1 MHKCEQTLQNER
13 ALKRKMEN
21 EMDTLDEEV
30 GRLTDQLDKIEVK
43 NEAIVNFI
51 FKNFIFYF
59 RRNKYVLKTA
69 QFVV

>member
-1 MHKCEQTLQNER
+1 
-13 ALKRKMEN
+13 MEN

-30 GRLTDQLDKIEVK
+30 RRFTDQLDKIEVK

-59 RRNKYVLKTA
+59 RRNNYVLKTA